1 MEFVEIKQR
10 FWHCQ
15 TRVLMYGSVSKKSP
29 ASDIPNPTKQT
40 RNQQTESFH
49 HSILSLAKYI

>member
-10 FWHCQ
+10 FWHGQ
-15 TRVLMYGSVSKKSP
+15 TRVLMYGSMRKKSP
-29 ASDIPNPTKQT
+29 ASDIPNPTQQT
-40 RNQQTESFH
+40 HNQQTESFH